1 MNVHCTYIRVQ
12 YKRQVKR
19 VESSK
24 DRLTYK
30 FQEKKKDI
38 LKKRLLNRHFHKGKR
53 SKASIR
59 FNMFAQQLAS
69 TLSTRV
75 TVETPGVEGGL
86 TGQGYDTPTAKDN
99 GYLMPPANSPTA
111 TRVR

>member
-1 MNVHCTYIRVQ
+1 
-12 YKRQVKR
+12 
-19 VESSK
+19 
-24 DRLTYK
+24 
-30 FQEKKKDI
+30 
-38 LKKRLLNRHFHKGKR
+38 
-53 SKASIR
+53 
-59 FNMFAQQLAS
+59 MFAQQLAS